1 MNGFGPCGPC
11 KPVFRLRTIRF
22 TLSAVSGARVGDIA
36 PWTCAS
42 RASRKGR
49 EATMDETAETFA
61 ANVARYDALMDV
73 VRGRMTSR
81 AFRGDVAVP
90 RQHIEMVLEAAR
102 HAPSGANAQPWH
114 FIVVTDPAVK
124 RRIADYFVDEARQ
137 RAKLKMKFPTPNYRG
152 LETAPGFIVVVA
164 DFRYVRAFPVLLDGS
179 DLDRQYQANAERIL
193 LQSVAAA
200 TMSAHLAAAALG
212 YQVWWVTAIGQ
223 ESAQAAMRPLLG
235 VPDDLSIIDIML
247 FGVPAKPPYKRW
259 KKTLREIASFERF
272 DMAAHQSL
280 DQIDEWVRETRHKVM
295 YRDEAKVD

>member
-1 MNGFGPCGPC
+1 
-11 KPVFRLRTIRF
+11 
-22 TLSAVSGARVGDIA
+22 
-36 PWTCAS
+36 
-42 RASRKGR
+42 
-49 EATMDETAETFA
+49 MDETAGTFT

-81 AFRGDVAVP
+81 AFRSDVAVP

-114 FIVVTDPAVK
+114 FIVVTDPVVK

-259 KKTLREIASFERF
+259 KKTLPEIASFERF

>member
-1 MNGFGPCGPC
+1 
-11 KPVFRLRTIRF
+11 
-22 TLSAVSGARVGDIA
+22 
-36 PWTCAS
+36 
-42 RASRKGR
+42 
-49 EATMDETAETFA
+49 MDETAETFT

-81 AFRGDVAVP
+81 AFRGDVAIP

-247 FGVPAKPPYKRW
+247 FGVPAKQPYKRW
-259 KKTLREIASFERF
+259 KKTLPEIASFERF